1 MKKIVL
7 TWGLWPDTVV
17 FSVVVTVIAMIIA
30 QIIISRQKYVC
41 PKCGAVIS
49 PKWYHL
55 SASLHMGSDRIVK
68 CPHCKRKGFCRKV
81 D

>member
-1 MKKIVL
+1 MNKIIL
-7 TWGLWPDTVV
+7 EWQTLSDTLI
-17 FSVVVTVIAMIIA
+17 FTAVVTIVAIIIA
-30 QIIISRQKYVC
+30 QIVISRQKYVC

-55 SASLHMGSDRIVK
+55 SAALHMGSDRVVK
-68 CPHCKRKGFCRKV
+68 CPHCGRKGFCRKS